1 MFADDRNCFVG
12 QFLRGLR
19 NLSGRLTG
27 RLVGLFSRFC
37 ACLLGGF
44 LRGLGEAISLLGQ
57 FLSSLLGGSL
67 RLGLLIR
74 IVAQLLGCLGLIL
87 SNLTGVLTHLADLV
101 GAIGV

>member
-12 QFLRGLR
+12 QFLRGLG

-44 LRGLGEAISLLGQ
+44 LRGLGEALALLGQ
-57 FLSSLLGGSL
+57 ILGGLFGSGL
-67 RLGLLIR
+67 RFGLLIR
-74 IVAQLLGCLGLIL
+74 IIAQLLGCLGLIL
-87 SNLTGVLTHLADLV
+87 SNLAGVLTHLADLV